1 MVALTIFVSVHV
13 SVVEKESAFWNLPS
27 PEGAGLCSS
36 PVKTTIGNSGKSI
49 STAASLYIFSR
60 TLYLIMQIA
69 LNNVLRPYAIGLA
82 LEHETLTSWLG
93 QYQGSETKEAM
104 IEPEIL
110 L

>member
-1 MVALTIFVSVHV
+1 MFEYCFFFTVNSSDT
-13 SVVEKESAFWNLPS
+13 EKESAFWNLPS

-82 LEHETLTSWLG
+82 LEHETLSSWLG
-93 QYQGSETKEAM
+93 QYRGSETKEAM

>member
-1 MVALTIFVSVHV
+1 MNSSDT
-13 SVVEKESAFWNLPS
+13 EKESVFWNLPS
-27 PEGAGLCSS
+27 PEGAGYLCSS

-82 LEHETLTSWLG
+82 LEHETLSSCLG

-104 IEPEIL
+104 IEPETL